1 MPGVP
6 SLVLVPKQVCL
17 VHDLGLLKKKKK
29 KPMYL
34 VEYLRKNTT
43 IKVLGQGPTT
53 KICRDHGPGLDLGK
67 KRGRKKKAEY
77 TLRTDPRI
85 IIKKNNLK

>member
-1 MPGVP
+1 
-6 SLVLVPKQVCL
+6 
-17 VHDLGLLKKKKK
+17 
-29 KPMYL
+29 MYL

-67 KRGRKKKAEY
+67 KRGRKKKKQN
-77 TLRTDPRI
+77 TH
-85 IIKKNNLK
+85 

>member
-1 MPGVP
+1 
-6 SLVLVPKQVCL
+6 
-17 VHDLGLLKKKKK
+17 
-29 KPMYL
+29 MYL

-67 KRGRKKKAEY
+67 KRGRKKKS
-77 TLRTDPRI
+77 RI
-85 IIKKNNLK
+85 HIKNRSTYYHKEK

>member
-1 MPGVP
+1 
-6 SLVLVPKQVCL
+6 
-17 VHDLGLLKKKKK
+17 
-29 KPMYL
+29 MYL

-67 KRGRKKKAEY
+67 KRGRKKKS
-77 TLRTDPRI
+77 RI
-85 IIKKNNLK
+85 HIKNRSMYYHKEK